1 MEEKFHPL
9 KKKTCLEQSVHVRP
23 RVIKVGPIM
32 LAQALHEK
40 CAWSLNRSTRIWIVD
55 SQHSEIQYFWAI
67 NFVKI
72 VWMCTAFSLTRFKGT
87 ELRKLMYSWDRVIAL
102 APAAILIKLDSIP
115 DLLCDFFMGEEATET
130 IEFVQPKAW
139 GKSCTKLLHECLV
152 NEVPEARK
160 ELKWNAILLTKV
172 RPSLYWGLSKH
183 IMWVRTE
190 LMKMKAHEI
199 RT

>member
-1 MEEKFHPL
+1 M
-9 KKKTCLEQSVHVRP
+9 
-23 RVIKVGPIM
+23 
-32 LAQALHEK
+32 
-40 CAWSLNRSTRIWIVD
+40 
-55 SQHSEIQYFWAI
+55 
-67 NFVKI
+67 KI

-87 ELRKLMYSWDRVIAL
+87 ELRKLMYSWDRVTAL

-115 DLLCDFFMGEEATET
+115 DLLCDFFMDEEATET

-152 NEVPEARK
+152 IEVPEARK

-183 IMWVRTE
+183 IMLSEDYSSENESARNSYLRRFFCLFEDNSLSFV
-190 LMKMKAHEI
+190 
-199 RT
+199 

>member
-102 APAAILIKLDSIP
+102 APAAILIKLNSIP
-115 DLLCDFFMGEEATET
+115 DLLCVFLWMKKRLKQSNLSNLKLEVNH
-130 IEFVQPKAW
+130 VQN
-139 GKSCTKLLHECLV
+139 SSM
-152 NEVPEARK
+152 
-160 ELKWNAILLTKV
+160 NA
-172 RPSLYWGLSKH
+172 
-183 IMWVRTE
+183 
-190 LMKMKAHEI
+190 
-199 RT
+199 